1 MYSSRFRHLTIFLQF
16 QAELPQAE
24 EKAADFNVTAGSTTT
39 EKETTEP
46 TEPSDIVEEVVV
58 VVTPAGKI
66 QISRQKYIP
75 NFNIFS
81 VKLQRQ

>member
-24 EKAADFNVTAGSTTT
+24 EKASEFNVTASSTTT
-39 EKETTEP
+39 EKETTET

-58 VVTPAGKI
+58 VTPAGKT

-75 NFNIFS
+75 KFKKKS
-81 VKLQRQ
+81 VELQQQ

>member
-1 MYSSRFRHLTIFLQF
+1 MKGEGTVEEV
-16 QAELPQAE
+16 AEDVKIAE
-24 EKAADFNVTAGSTTT
+24 FNVTADSTTT

-46 TEPSDIVEEVVV
+46 TEPNDIVEEVVV

-66 QISRQKYIP
+66 QISRQKYIL